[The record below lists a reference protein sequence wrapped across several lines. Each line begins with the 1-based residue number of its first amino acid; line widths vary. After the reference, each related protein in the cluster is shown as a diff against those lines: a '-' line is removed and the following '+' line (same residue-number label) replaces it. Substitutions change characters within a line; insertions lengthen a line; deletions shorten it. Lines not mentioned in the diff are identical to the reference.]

1 MNTITLK
8 LPAQFAMSPLEF
20 KLFLAAKLY
29 EADKI
34 TAGQGAELV
43 GISKRAFLEVLGQ
56 YGVSTFG
63 YDFEE
68 LQEDLKHV

>member
-1 MNTITLK
+1 MDTITLK
-8 LPAQFAMSPLEF
+8 PPRQLPMSALEL

-43 GISKRAFLEVLGQ
+43 GISKRAFIEVLGQ

-68 LQEDLKHV
+68 L